1 MKTRYYFLTLISVL
15 VVPFLMSSCSREDI
29 PEIPSDEYI
38 EVPLKFSG
46 EITELGQEPLSRA
59 GSTDLL
65 YVQVMKVEK
74 NGSGDDISY
83 PYAHGL
89 FNDAAN
95 LSLRFKRNQEYSIQA
110 TMIADGVNKV
120 FCRDGNF
127 YAPPF
132 NCPLTN
138 SFIYTQEFDV
148 KLPYEGT
155 VYSKE
160 TDDQG
165 YPIAYYH
172 PEVLRYYGIIQ
183 YTPSE
188 NTPVNIPMAKTVFG
202 LTVQATNLTEGRLW
216 VNFSG
221 APQFS
226 VTYPATTESRVFSMN
241 YLFDAYMDDTFYEFD
256 RLTIYWED
264 GNGYQHLVGDKFIKF
279 FRNKR
284 TTVKVT
290 IGSDP
295 ETNPGNIGVTVID
308 EPMTSGGDDLYFGY
322 ARSN

>member
-46 EITELGQEPLSRA
+46 EIIELGQEPLSRA

-172 PEVLRYYGIIQ
+172 SEVLRYYGIIR

-188 NTPVNIPMAKTVFG
+188 NTPVNIPMVKTYFG
-202 LTVQATNLTEGRLW
+202 LTVEATNLTEGRLW
-216 VNFSG
+216 IYFQG
-221 APQFS
+221 APQFNI
-226 VTYPATTESRVFSMN
+226 TYPATTESRVFSMN
-241 YLFDAYMDDTFYEFD
+241 SLFDAYMYDTFYEFD

-308 EPMTSGGDDLYFGY
+308 EPMTSDGDDLYFGY

>member
-15 VVPFLMSSCSREDI
+15 VVPFLMSSCSQEDI

-46 EITELGQEPLSRA
+46 EIIELGQEPLSRA

-65 YVQVMKVEK
+65 YVQVMKITVDE
-74 NGSGDDISY
+74 SERITYY

-95 LSLRFKRNQEYSIQA
+95 LNLRFKRNQEYAVQA

-120 FCRDGNF
+120 FCYQNI

-138 SFIYTQEFDV
+138 SFTYTENFDLE
-148 KLPYEGT
+148 LPYQGT

-165 YPIAYYH
+165 YPIAYHH
-172 PEVLRYYGIIQ
+172 PEVLRYYGIIR

-202 LTVQATNLTEGRLW
+202 LTIEATNLTEGRLW
-216 VNFSG
+216 VIFAG

-241 YLFDAYMDDTFYEFD
+241 YLFDAYMYDTFYESD

-264 GNGYQHLVGDKFIKF
+264 GNGYQHQVGDKFIKF

-290 IGSDP
+290 IGPDP

-308 EPMTSGGDDLYFGY
+308 EPMTSDGDDLYFGY

>member
-46 EITELGQEPLSRA
+46 EIIELGQEPLSRA

-165 YPIAYYH
+165 YLIAYYH
-172 PEVLRYYGIIQ
+172 PEVLRYYGIIR

-188 NTPVNIPMAKTVFG
+188 NTPVNIPMAKTYFG
-202 LTVQATNLTEGRLW
+202 LTVEATNLTEGRLW
-216 VNFSG
+216 IYFQG
-221 APQFS
+221 APQFNI
-226 VTYPATTESRVFSMN
+226 TYPATTESRVFSMN
-241 YLFDAYMDDTFYEFD
+241 SLFDAYMYDTFYEFD

-308 EPMTSGGDDLYFGY
+308 EPMTSDGDDLYFGY

>member
-1 MKTRYYFLTLISVL
+1 MKTKYYFLTLISVL
-15 VVPFLMSSCSREDI
+15 LVPFFMSSCSREDI

-46 EITELGQEPLSRA
+46 EIIELGQEPLSRA

-172 PEVLRYYGIIQ
+172 PEVLRYYGIIR

-188 NTPVNIPMAKTVFG
+188 NTPVNIPMAKTYFG
-202 LTVQATNLTEGRLW
+202 LTVEATNLTEGRLW
-216 VNFSG
+216 IYFQG
-221 APQFS
+221 APQFNI
-226 VTYPATTESRVFSMN
+226 TYPATTESRVFSMN
-241 YLFDAYMDDTFYEFD
+241 SLFDAYMYDTFYEFD

-308 EPMTSGGDDLYFGY
+308 EPMTSDGDDLYFGY